1 VTPEQAIDP
10 GWSGLA
16 LAAVLMVAVT
26 GAAFAVGVN
35 MIKENLIATARAT
48 VQLTVVGLILG
59 YVFALDHWYGVVGA
73 LAIMTTI
80 ASLTAGQRV
89 DKALGQLAP
98 LFTLVLAVVTAVAL
112 IYVTQVTIGLH
123 SVRARYLIPLGGM
136 ILGNAMTAGTLAASR
151 FVDELRGGREGI
163 EAALALGASP
173 AQATQ
178 RFLRQAFLAGVTP
191 VLNAMLIV
199 GIVKMPGIMTGQ
211 MLGGADPMIAAKYQ
225 LVVMFM
231 LAFGDGLTALLILLA
246 IRRLAFTRAWQPR
259 L

>member
-16 LAAVLMVAVT
+16 LAAILMVAVT

-35 MIKENLIATARAT
+35 MIKDNLIATARAT
-48 VQLTVVGLILG
+48 VQLLVVGLILG
-59 YVFALDHWYGVVGA
+59 YVFAFDHWYGVVGA
-73 LAIMTTI
+73 LVIMTLV
-80 ASLTAGQRV
+80 ASLTASQRV
-89 DKALGQLAP
+89 DKALGKLAP
-98 LFTLVLAVVTAVAL
+98 LFTLVLAAVTAIAL

-151 FVDELRGGREGI
+151 FVDELRSGREVI

-173 AQATQ
+173 AQAT
-178 RFLRQAFLAGVTP
+178 RGFLRQAFLAGVTP